1 MAQENGMCKYGES
14 SCHLSRG
21 ITKQVNLW
29 NHKQNSV
36 LQKNQF
42 SDGKIACCFLKPTLP
57 PRGNHQGFLRRS
69 SKPKSMKAPEG
80 SKPWGSSPPE
90 REHQGTMSEKP
101 WKTIQKSSTIM
112 DIHGYPWI
120 SDLSGCPFCV
130 PLVTL
135 WLLGSWVISPE
146 IWGHHKWWKLCI
158 RLPGRNLKIRTFI
171 LPQRNMRLISL
182 SWFLIMVSHHGPKPR
197 TGYGCPFTT
206 NFPIQICILSFH
218 L

>member
-101 WKTIQKSSTIM
+101 SKNHQQSWISM
-112 DIHGYPWI
+112 DIHGSPI
-120 SDLSGCPFCV
+120 FSVVRSAFR
-130 PLVTL
+130 L
-135 WLLGSWVISPE
+135 WHCDF
-146 IWGHHKWWKLCI
+146 WGHESFHPRFGGTTSDENCASVCQDGIWKSEPSYSRKETCGLSVYH
-158 RLPGRNLKIRTFI
+158 GF
-171 LPQRNMRLISL
+171 S
-182 SWFLIMVSHHGPKPR
+182 SWFLIMVQSHELGTDVHSPLIF
-197 TGYGCPFTT
+197 PFKSA
-206 NFPIQICILSFH
+206 F
-218 L
+218 